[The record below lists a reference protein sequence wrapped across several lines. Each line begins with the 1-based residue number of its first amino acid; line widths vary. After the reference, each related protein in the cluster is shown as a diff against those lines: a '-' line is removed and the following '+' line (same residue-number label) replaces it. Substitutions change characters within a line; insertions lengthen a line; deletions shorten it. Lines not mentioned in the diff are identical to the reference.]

1 MKIRVLLFALRKEFI
16 QIFRDKMIVPMI
28 ILMPIIQLTILPFA
42 ADLDVRH
49 LKVIVVDNDHS
60 SYSRRLINKISSTD
74 LFEIYKASPSYKD
87 AMRELGQNNADIILQ
102 IPANFERDLVR
113 ENASNVS
120 ISADAVN
127 GVKAGLGTSYLN
139 AILMNFNQQI
149 LVDWTSDNE
158 SFMPVDIKY
167 SFWYNPFTSYRKF
180 MVPAILVLLLTTI
193 TGFLSALNIVR
204 EKEEGTIEQINVTP
218 LKRWQFI
225 LGKQIPFLVIGTL
238 IFTIGLL
245 IQRYVYGIHI
255 AGNIGTLY
263 LFAVIYIIAILGL
276 GLLISAVSNTQQQSM
291 FVAYFFIMI
300 FILLSGL
307 FTNVESMPRW
317 AFFFADMIP
326 MTHFMHAVRAIVIKG
341 SSFLDL
347 WKDIIYIAVF
357 AVIINTAAILSYKKT
372 G

>member
-1 MKIRVLLFALRKEFI
+1 MKFRVLLFALRKEFT
-16 QIFRDKMIVPMI
+16 QIFRDKMILPMI
-28 ILMPIIQLTILPFA
+28 IMMPVIQLTILPFA

-49 LKVIVVDNDHS
+49 LKLIVVDNDHS
-60 SYSRRLINKISSTD
+60 SYSRQLIHKVTATD
-74 LFEIYKASPSYKD
+74 LFEIYKISPSYKD
-87 AMRELGQNNADIILQ
+87 ALREIGQNNADIILQ
-102 IPANFERDLVR
+102 IPSGFERDLAR
-113 ENASNVS
+113 ENGSKVS

-139 AILMNFNQQI
+139 AILLNFNRQI
-149 LVDWTSDNE
+149 LVKWTSGNE
-158 SFMPVDIKY
+158 AFTPVDIKY
-167 SFWYNPFTSYRKF
+167 SFWYNPFTSYRNF

-225 LGKQIPFLVIGTL
+225 LGKQIPFLVIGVFVFTL
-238 IFTIGLL
+238 GLI

-255 AGNIGTLY
+255 AGSIFTLY
-263 LFAVIYIIAILGL
+263 LFAVAHITAILGL
-276 GLLISAVSNTQQQSM
+276 GLLISTVSNTQQQAM

-317 AFFFADMIP
+317 AFVFSDMIP

-341 SSFLDL
+341 SSFFDI
-347 WKDIIYIAVF
+347 WKDIIYILVF
-357 AVIINTAAILSYKKT
+357 AVVINTTAVLSYKKT